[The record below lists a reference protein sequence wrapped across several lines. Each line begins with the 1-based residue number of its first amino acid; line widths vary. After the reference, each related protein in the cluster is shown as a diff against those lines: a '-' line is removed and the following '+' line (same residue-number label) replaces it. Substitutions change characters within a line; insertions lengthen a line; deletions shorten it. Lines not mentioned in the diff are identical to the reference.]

1 MAQSFVDTISSQT
14 LNIDISKAIGG
25 ARDMAGLATDLFMIV
40 IRMRESEDLGDPA
53 SLRKLVVY
61 YLDLFKRN
69 CKTAGIADEAV
80 NEALYAIVAL
90 IDETVLSVP
99 GACRDYWFG
108 RPLQLDLFGDNIA
121 GEEFYNRLQKLQAN
135 AEKKKDTLEVYYL
148 CLSLGFEGK
157 YKVLN
162 PEERSS
168 LLEESG
174 RKLRRA
180 KIRISSALSPH
191 GNRTDPGTS
200 FRKPGSGQFPL
211 WMGGAIA
218 GGACMV
224 VYLILFVLTSIN
236 LGSVLKIVDRL
247 NLR

>member
-40 IRMRESEDLGDPA
+40 IRMREAEDLGDPA

-69 CKTAGIADEAV
+69 CKTAGIAEEAV

-121 GEEFYNRLQKLQAN
+121 GEEFYNRLQKLQGTPKRKRHARS
-135 AEKKKDTLEVYYL
+135 V
-148 CLSLGFEGK
+148 LSLSFAWIRGEIQG
-157 YKVLN
+157 LN
-162 PEERSS
+162 PEERSVCLRS
-168 LLEESG
+168 QAGSSKGKNTHFIGDYRLTATAPKQERLRESQG
-174 RKLRRA
+174 
-180 KIRISSALSPH
+180 
-191 GNRTDPGTS
+191 PGG
-200 FRKPGSGQFPL
+200 FRSG
-211 WMGGAIA
+211 
-218 GGACMV
+218 
-224 VYLILFVLTSIN
+224 
-236 LGSVLKIVDRL
+236 
-247 NLR
+247 